1 MRELM
6 MFAAL
11 VIAVLFVGRT
21 EISLNPFYIRM
32 DGWMNVL
39 GFIFFGIGF
48 GLMNYDSHRRGR
60 EEGFKEGVE
69 HVVQYAKEKME
80 AEKK

>member
-6 MFAAL
+6 MFGAL
-11 VIAVLFVGRT
+11 VFAVLFVGRT

-32 DGWMNVL
+32 GGWMNVL
-39 GFIFFGIGF
+39 GFIFIGIGF
-48 GLMNYDSHRRGR
+48 GQMNYDSHRRGR
-60 EEGFKEGVE
+60 EEGFKEAVE

>member
-32 DGWMNVL
+32 NGWMNVL
-39 GFIFFGIGF
+39 GYIFIGIGF
-48 GLMNYDSHRRGR
+48 GLMNYDLHRRGR
-60 EEGFKEGVE
+60 EEGFKECVE

>member
-1 MRELM
+1 
-6 MFAAL
+6 
-11 VIAVLFVGRT
+11 
-21 EISLNPFYIRM
+21 M

-39 GFIFFGIGF
+39 GFIFIGIGF
-48 GLMNYDSHRRGR
+48 GLMNYDSHRKGR

-69 HVVQYAKEKME
+69 HVIQYAKEKME